1 MELSLGGPKLQFYYL
16 AVCLM
21 VMSSSGFFR
30 NWLKPFFPDKH
41 IIFIRHGTTEMNEAL
56 SLNPWGSK
64 VFRDARL
71 WDTVLSARGQDEAE
85 KLNDQIKNGDVF
97 ATLKSPIELI
107 VSSPL
112 TRTLQTSELVFE
124 GYNSSIPRIV
134 LPLASERVYMSSDV
148 GTPADILKEKF
159 PAWNFSEITTTG
171 AWWYVPSD
179 SDNAGVEWRPPGDYA
194 CPGEPKEAFIARMKA
209 LKLWLDKR
217 PEKVICLV
225 THWGVSKALTGIDL
239 NNCEVKVLPLSTL
252 RTDPLV
258 KK

>member
-1 MELSLGGPKLQFYYL
+1 
-16 AVCLM
+16 M
-21 VMSSSGFFR
+21 VMRVADFFR
-30 NWLKPFFPDKH
+30 NWLTPFFPDKH

-71 WDTVLSARGQDEAE
+71 WDTVLSARGQDEAK
-85 KLNDQIKNGDVF
+85 KLNEQIKHGGAF
-97 ATLKSPIELI
+97 AALKSPIELI

-124 GYNSSIPRIV
+124 GYNPAIPRIV
-134 LPLASERVYMSSDV
+134 LPLASERVYMSSEV
-148 GTPADILKEKF
+148 GTPSDILKTKF
-159 PAWNFSEITTTG
+159 SAWDFSEIKTTG

-179 SDNAGVEWRPPGDYA
+179 TDNAAVEWRPPGDYA

-217 PEKVICLV
+217 PEKMICLV
-225 THWGVSKALTGIDL
+225 THWGVSKALTGL
-239 NNCEVKVLPLSTL
+239 ELGNCEVKVLPLSTL
-252 RTDPLV
+252 RKIPLV
-258 KK
+258 MK